1 MRFYCRRPVPE
12 TLKKKEQRNAKWA
25 EQLKAAREER
35 KKHVA
40 SQKIEWAKRGQAHHE
55 AWLKNQATVIE
66 KTREAKAQGSVY
78 VPAEA
83 KVFLV
88 IRTKG
93 INAVSP
99 KERTILQLFRL
110 RQIHNAVFVRRN
122 KATENLL
129 RKIEPY
135 ISYGYPS
142 RSTIS
147 KLIYKRGFGKV
158 NRQRIPLSSNFII
171 EDSLKKHNI
180 VCIEDLINEIATC
193 GPHFKEANNF
203 LWPFKLN
210 PTRGGQVDKR
220 RAYLNNG
227 LFGNREEFINEFAGR
242 ML

>member
-1 MRFYCRRPVPE
+1 M
-12 TLKKKEQRNAKWA
+12 KKKQERNAKWA
-25 EQLKAAREER
+25 QELQAAREARR
-35 KKHVA
+35 KQATA
-40 SQKIEWAKRGQAHHE
+40 SKAEWAKRGQAHHE
-55 AWLKNQATVIE
+55 AWVKGEQDVIE
-66 KTREAKAQGSVY
+66 QSRTAKAAGQIY
-78 VPAEA
+78 VPAEP

-93 INAVSP
+93 INAVAP
-99 KERTILQLFRL
+99 KERKILQLLRL

-129 RKIEPY
+129 RRIEPY
-135 ISYGYPS
+135 ISYGYPT

-147 KLIYKRGFGKV
+147 QMIYKRGFGKV
-158 NRQRIPLSSNFII
+158 NRQRIPLSSNMVV
-171 EDSLKKHNI
+171 EGVLKKQNI
-180 VCIEDLINEIATC
+180 LCVEDLITEITDC
-193 GPHFKEANNF
+193 GPAFKQASNF

-227 LFGNREEFINEFAGR
+227 LFGNRENLINDFVRR